1 MVFAAKL
8 IDSVPGVLGL
18 LMKRRKNTGAIFRLV
33 CVVLA
38 AIVVGPSFGQ
48 SSAIL
53 AGSIVDPATGLLVKD
68 QTILI
73 ENGKISAIGKGLSIP
88 KGVNVVDLTKDTV
101 LPGYIDAHTHLC
113 AIVDAKWDLGDFWIM
128 AMQRRVGYRALVGA
142 ANAKQMLDAGF
153 TTVRDVGNSGDYLDV
168 DLKKAISEGLIP
180 GPNIVPAGR
189 IIAPYGGQFWDTPA
203 QPETLNNPEYL
214 FADSH
219 DELQKA
225 IRQNLHWG
233 SELIK
238 IVIDGQR
245 YQYSADDIKFI
256 VTEAHAAG
264 VKVAAHATT
273 EKAARAAIEGG
284 VDSIE
289 HGWKLTD
296 EDMAQMKAK
305 GIVLVSTDFTVP
317 GLISNGFEPDAAK
330 RTHERYVE
338 RLRRAYA
345 AGVVVVFGTDIMSIV
360 PGQTR
365 GQSALDYIDS
375 FTEAGVGGSAIIR
388 AMTSDAARLLGVDK
402 ERGTLRV
409 GLAADIVAISGD
421 PIKDPSSLKNVVF
434 VMKEGKTYKMP

>member
-1 MVFAAKL
+1 MMVFAAKL

-168 DLKKAISEGLIP
+168 DLKKAISECLIP

-203 QPETLNNPEYL
+203 QPETL
-214 FADSH
+214 
-219 DELQKA
+219 
-225 IRQNLHWG
+225 
-233 SELIK
+233 
-238 IVIDGQR
+238 
-245 YQYSADDIKFI
+245 
-256 VTEAHAAG
+256 TEP
-264 VKVAAHATT
+264 
-273 EKAARAAIEGG
+273 RI
-284 VDSIE
+284 
-289 HGWKLTD
+289 
-296 EDMAQMKAK
+296 
-305 GIVLVSTDFTVP
+305 
-317 GLISNGFEPDAAK
+317 IS
-330 RTHERYVE
+330 
-338 RLRRAYA
+338 
-345 AGVVVVFGTDIMSIV
+345 
-360 PGQTR
+360 
-365 GQSALDYIDS
+365 
-375 FTEAGVGGSAIIR
+375 
-388 AMTSDAARLLGVDK
+388 
-402 ERGTLRV
+402 
-409 GLAADIVAISGD
+409 
-421 PIKDPSSLKNVVF
+421 
-434 VMKEGKTYKMP
+434 

>member
-1 MVFAAKL
+1 MKRQKSAGTFLRLTCVVFAMVA
-8 IDSVPGVLGL
+8 V
-18 LMKRRKNTGAIFRLV
+18 GA
-33 CVVLA
+33 
-38 AIVVGPSFGQ
+38 SFGQ

-53 AGSIVDPATGLLVKD
+53 AGGIVDPETGLLVKD
-68 QTILI
+68 QTILV
-73 ENGKISAIGKGLSIP
+73 ENGKITAMGKGLPVP
-88 KGVNVVDLTKDTV
+88 KGAAIVDLTKATV

-128 AMQRRVGYRALVGA
+128 AMQRRAGYRALVGA

-153 TTVRDVGNSGDYLDV
+153 TTVRDAGNSGDYLDV
-168 DLKKAISEGLIP
+168 DLKKAIDRGLIP
-180 GPNIVPAGR
+180 GPTVVPAGR

-203 QPETLNNPEYL
+203 QPEALNNPEYL
-214 FADSH
+214 IADSH
-219 DELQKA
+219 DELRKA
-225 IRQNLHWG
+225 IRQNLYWG

-238 IVIDGQR
+238 IVVNGQR

-256 VTEAHAAG
+256 VAEAHAAG
-264 VKVAAHATT
+264 IKVAAHATT
-273 EKAARAAIEGG
+273 EEAAKAAIEGG

-296 EDMAQMKAK
+296 EAMAQMKAK
-305 GIVLVSTDFTVP
+305 GIVLVSTDFTVQE
-317 GLISNGFEPDAAK
+317 LISNGFEPNVAK

-375 FTEAGVGGSAIIR
+375 FTEAGVSGSAIIR
-388 AMTSDAARLLGVDK
+388 AMTSDAAHLLGGDK
-402 ERGTLRV
+402 KRGTLKV
-409 GLAADIVAISGD
+409 GMAADIVAISGD

-434 VMKEGKTYKMP
+434 IMKDGKIHKRP